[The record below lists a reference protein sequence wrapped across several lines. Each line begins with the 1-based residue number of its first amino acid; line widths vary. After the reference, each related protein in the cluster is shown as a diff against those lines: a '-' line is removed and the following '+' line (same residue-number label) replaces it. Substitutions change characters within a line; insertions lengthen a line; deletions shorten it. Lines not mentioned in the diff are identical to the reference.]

1 LNWRKIDFG
10 FSGELDLQRTHSEES
25 KTSKDQSWL
34 KRIAKESAD
43 ASRNNSRQGNTL
55 TLTYK

>member
-55 TLTYK
+55 T